1 MAKQSAGILLYR
13 IKNHQPEFFL
23 VHPGG
28 PFWLKKDAGAW
39 SIPKG
44 EIEEGEDAM
53 NVAVREFKEETGQEI
68 IGKFIPLES
77 VKQKAGKLIV
87 AWAVEGDVDES
98 KILSNTFEIEWPPK
112 SGKMKT
118 FPEIDKAEWFSPDV
132 AKEKINPAQTNF
144 IEELLS
150 KLQHKK

>member
-13 IKNHQPEFFL
+13 IKNQQPEFFL

-68 IGKFIPLES
+68 IGKFIPLEL
-77 VKQKAGKLIV
+77 VKQKAGKLIL
-87 AWAVEGDVDES
+87 AWAVEGDVDET

-118 FPEIDKAEWFSPDV
+118 FPEIDKAEWFSTEV
-132 AKEKINPAQTNF
+132 AKEKINPAQANF
-144 IEELLS
+144 INELLG
-150 KLQHKK
+150 KLDEKK

>member
-1 MAKQSAGILLYR
+1 M
-13 IKNHQPEFFL
+13 
-23 VHPGG
+23 
-28 PFWLKKDAGAW
+28 KKDAGAW